1 MTKTV
6 GGPHGSAAARR
17 KTGSHIHSRSK
28 YTNFFRGFPS
38 SAGTFFFQQRVCSG
52 TGRRIGER
60 QSGGVSREEGA
71 GAMPGARRTE
81 SGTGN
86 GRAGRGTGGRTTR
99 QERADRLKDGKR
111 TGRTE
116 TGGQVEERE
125 TGGQD
130 GERQDGR
137 RRLRRKKRG
146 PGTLRVSG
154 PFLSRMRR
162 TIWPGTRRPSR
173 RSPRRAGRVPRS
185 CRRGQRG

>member
-38 SAGTFFFQQRVCSG
+38 SAGTFFFNRGSVPEPGGGSESG
-52 TGRRIGER
+52 RADGCPAKRAQGPCRAHGGQKAGRETDGQDGER
-60 QSGGVSREEGA
+60 EDGRQDR
-71 GAMPGARRTE
+71 
-81 SGTGN
+81 N
-86 GRAGRGTGGRTTR
+86 GRQAEGRGTGGRTGGR
-99 QERADRLKDGKR
+99 Q
-111 TGRTE
+111 TE
-116 TGGQVEERE
+116 AAAK
-125 TGGQD
+125 
-130 GERQDGR
+130 
-137 RRLRRKKRG
+137 KKRG